1 MAHQAQFVLIKFSL
15 RWNDYWY
22 MFVYPIQ
29 WFFFIGLC
37 YWFRILSHFDCG
49 GSYDIR
55 VELLDQKKQLIEI
68 FSLET
73 IYCGT
78 GREEWKQV
86 WQQNACMKT
95 QGQLLSDW
103 LFVFQITHVFHKY
116 GPGVGYIRFTR
127 RGRDLRWWK
136 GHFGIHIT
144 GSSELFPTLD
154 T

>member
-29 WFFFIGLC
+29 WFFFIGLR
-37 YWFRILSHFDCG
+37 YWFRILSRFDCG

-116 GPGVGYIRFTR
+116 GPGVGYIR
-127 RGRDLRWWK
+127 GRDLRWWK